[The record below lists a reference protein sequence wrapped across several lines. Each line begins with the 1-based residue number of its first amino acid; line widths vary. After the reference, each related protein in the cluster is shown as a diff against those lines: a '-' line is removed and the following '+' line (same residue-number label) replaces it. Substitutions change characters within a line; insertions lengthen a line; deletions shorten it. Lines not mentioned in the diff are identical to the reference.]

1 MRTQRTKV
9 FIAGG
14 GSVGMSL
21 AAELSYR
28 GVDCL
33 IAEKSKEV
41 NPHPRANAIASRTM
55 EYYRRWGIDQD
66 LVNSGISPNLP
77 ADYFFVSS
85 LSGRVVY
92 KIALPSHN
100 TLMELVSSGK
110 EIDPRLNY
118 SPYLKTIL
126 GQNEVDKILKD
137 HVYTRENIEKKF
149 GWEVVGMTQNNQ
161 EVTALIKNTDSGEVE
176 EVVADYLVACDGGR
190 SLVRSTLGIKLEGEA
205 GLGSFLAIHFKA
217 PGLNRV
223 FGHGNIYFLLRKES
237 AGFVMNWDGGTTYT
251 YHYIL
256 HEGEKWEDIQP
267 EKLIKTIAGWD
278 IPVEIYSCQPW
289 TAHALVAKQYRCGRM
304 FLAGDAAH
312 LFTPTGGFGMNTGVS
327 DIMDIAWKLQA
338 LLEGWGGD
346 ILLDTY
352 FEERRPIGVRN
363 TQISGNYFKVLKNI
377 YRFGEVLDENTPA
390 GEDARLQIHA
400 DLDAQVVGLID
411 SAGCLLGYRYEGSAI
426 CVPDGSEAPP
436 DHPRLYYPT
445 SRPGHRAPHVWI
457 DKQRSVLDL
466 FGKGFTLL
474 RFDPSID
481 CGAMEAAAR
490 ACGMPL
496 ALVDIQHPE
505 AARVYEKKLVLV
517 RPDLMVA
524 WRSDN
529 MPDHP
534 SAILDRVR
542 GLSTRIDVPAAVK
555 DKQGSNQQPHTTAN
569 ETG

>member
-1 MRTQRTKV
+1 MQTKRTRV

-21 AAELSYR
+21 AAELSFR
-28 GVDCL
+28 GVDCVM
-33 IAEKSKEV
+33 AEKLKEV

-55 EYYRRWGIDQD
+55 EYYRRWGIDQH
-66 LVNSGISPNLP
+66 LVNNGISPNLP

-100 TLMELVSSGK
+100 ALMELVSSGK
-110 EIDPRLNY
+110 EVDPRLNY

-126 GQNEVDKILKD
+126 GQNEVDKILKE
-137 HVYTRENIEKKF
+137 HVLTLKNADARF
-149 GWEVVGMTQNNQ
+149 GWEVIGISQNKN
-161 EVTALIKNTDSGEVE
+161 EVTAIIRNTDTGEAE
-176 EVVADYLVACDGGR
+176 EIIADYLVACDGGR

-217 PGLNRV
+217 PGLNRS
-223 FGHGNIYFLLRKES
+223 FGHGNIYFLLRKEM

-256 HEGEKWEDIQP
+256 HEGEKWTDIDP

-278 IPVEIYSCQPW
+278 IPVEILSSQPW
-289 TAHALVAKQYRCGRM
+289 TAHALVAKDYRCGRM

-338 LLEGWGGD
+338 LLEGWGGPALAD
-346 ILLDTY
+346 SY

-363 TQISGNYFKVLKNI
+363 TTISGNYFKILKNI
-377 YRFGEVLDENTPA
+377 YRFGEVLEEDTPA
-390 GEDARLQIHA
+390 GEDARKQINS

-411 SAGCLLGYRYEGSAI
+411 SAGCLLGYRYEGSGI
-426 CVPDGSEAPP
+426 CEHDGSGAPP

-445 SRPGHRAPHVWI
+445 SRPGHRAPHVWM
-457 DKQRSVLDL
+457 DKQRSLLDL
-466 FGKGFTLL
+466 FGRDFTLL
-474 RFDPSID
+474 RLDPVLD
-481 CGAMEAAAR
+481 TKALEDAAHS
-490 ACGMPL
+490 CGMPL
-496 ALVDIQHPE
+496 HVVDVQHPE
-505 AARVYEKKLVLV
+505 VIKVYERKLILI

-524 WRSDN
+524 WRADELPEN
-529 MPDHP
+529 P
-534 SAILDRVR
+534 SAIIDRVR
-542 GLSTRIDVPAAVK
+542 GAL
-555 DKQGSNQQPHTTAN
+555 
-569 ETG
+569 